1 MDDRP
6 KSPRGLGVSPDVAA
20 NASSVEAAYQA
31 GRNMPPDRNLPPRK
45 ATRAAATIGARPLRW
60 CWWFV
65 GLCLSLAM
73 WAGIAMVFGL
83 V

>member
-1 MDDRP
+1 
-6 KSPRGLGVSPDVAA
+6 
-20 NASSVEAAYQA
+20 
-31 GRNMPPDRNLPPRK
+31 MPPDRNLPPRK